1 MPNYRG
7 TITVE
12 AWARN
17 EDEFCNEFYGVVGS
31 PPDTVEDLD
40 HPVNYTMI
48 RGDQPAD
55 WEGPDCD

>member
-12 AWARN
+12 GWAKN
-17 EDEFCNEFYGVVGS
+17 EDEFCNEFYGIIGS
-31 PPDTVEDLD
+31 PPDKVENID
-40 HPVNYTMI
+40 HPVNYTFI

>member
-12 AWARN
+12 GWAAT
-17 EDEFCNEFYGVVGS
+17 EAEFCNEFYGIIGS
-31 PPDTVEDLD
+31 PPDKVENID
-40 HPVNYTMI
+40 HPVNYTFI